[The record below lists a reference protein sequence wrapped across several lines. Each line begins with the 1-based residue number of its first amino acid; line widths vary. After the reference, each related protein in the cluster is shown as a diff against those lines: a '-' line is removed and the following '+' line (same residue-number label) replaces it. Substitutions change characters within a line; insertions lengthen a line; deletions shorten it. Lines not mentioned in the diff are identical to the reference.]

1 VGWDHTCA
9 ALTTGAA
16 KCWGRNSEG
25 QVGDGTYTNRS
36 APVSVVGLTSGITA
50 IEATQS
56 LVTCALVAGS
66 SVKCWGY
73 NGHGQLGDGTT
84 TNRNS
89 PVDVT
94 SLNSGSETV
103 TTLGALTLPS
113 SRYTVGSADFTLDP
127 PSSSRAGAITFFSSN
142 TEVATVN
149 ATTGLVRIEGLGN
162 AVLAANIGG
171 TGQYSGAT
179 STVTL
184 TVNTAC
190 AAGGLCSLGDTGP
203 GGGKVFYDAG
213 SNQQWGRYLEAAPL
227 TGQVSRTWSTGAN
240 QSLEVSGAEATGI
253 GSGYQNTVDIVN
265 QTGNVS
271 DTSAAVYAHS
281 YSNNGLSDWY
291 LPSFD

>member
-1 VGWDHTCA
+1 VKCWGYNAYGQIGDTTTSNRSIPTQVSTLTTGVQSLSVGWDHTCA

-113 SRYTVGSADFTLDP
+113 SRYTVGSADFTLDA

-149 ATTGLVRIEGLGN
+149 ATTGLVHIEGLGN
-162 AVLAANIGG
+162 AVLAANIGVL
-171 TGQYSGAT
+171 A
-179 STVTL
+179 ST
-184 TVNTAC
+184 
-190 AAGGLCSLGDTGP
+190 
-203 GGGKVFYDAG
+203 
-213 SNQQWGRYLEAAPL
+213 
-227 TGQVSRTWSTGAN
+227 
-240 QSLEVSGAEATGI
+240 
-253 GSGYQNTVDIVN
+253 
-265 QTGNVS
+265 
-271 DTSAAVYAHS
+271 AVQPQ
-281 YSNNGLSDWY
+281 L
-291 LPSFD
+291 